1 MKQYTSSFS
10 RHLIGGN
17 RLQRPAFFGAYL
29 LFWIHASIC
38 LPLVFL
44 FSKIETFYLFSLI
57 ITGSCAF
64 GFIAYGIINRQS
76 KYNLNIFSYMLVA
89 VEIWNGPEIGLPFSV
104 AALIIVS
111 TSFYIF
117 LKEELFKFKNI
128 NVSHSN
134 RARKS
139 WSSIAFFSMAAII
152 GAILFRF
159 NTII

>member
-44 FSKIETFYLFSLI
+44 FSKIEIFHLFSLI
-57 ITGSCAF
+57 FMESCAF
-64 GFIAYGIINRQS
+64 GFIAYGVITRQS
-76 KYNLNIFSYMLVA
+76 KYNLNLFSYILVA
-89 VEIWNGPEIGLPFSV
+89 VEIWNGPELGRPFSV
-104 AALIIVS
+104 AALIILS

-117 LKEELFKFKNI
+117 LKEELLKFENI
-128 NVSHSN
+128 NESYNSL
-134 RARKS
+134 ARKN
-139 WSSIAFFSMAAII
+139 WSSIAFFSLVAIIAAILI
-152 GAILFRF
+152 RF